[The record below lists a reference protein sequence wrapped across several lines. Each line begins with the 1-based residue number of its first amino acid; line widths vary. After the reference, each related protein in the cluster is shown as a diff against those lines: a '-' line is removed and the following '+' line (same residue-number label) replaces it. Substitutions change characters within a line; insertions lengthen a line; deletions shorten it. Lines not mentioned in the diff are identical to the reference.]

1 MASDQHVK
9 LIDQLRAE
17 PAETEWLE
25 FKRTRCQHKEMGEYL
40 SALANSASLAQQ
52 PRGYLALGID
62 DATHGVVGTSFD
74 PARAKQGNQDLR
86 MWLAARLHPR
96 THFECHTVDHLQ
108 GKVVLLE
115 VWPARREPVSFAG
128 TEYVRVGSHKTEL
141 RKHPERARAIWMQ
154 ESDWS
159 AEVCEGASLEDLE
172 PEAIVQARGKF
183 AEQHP
188 DQAGE
193 VAGWDDRTFLNKAMV
208 LRQGEVTNAAIV
220 LLGRPESATL
230 LSPAVAKVSWMLKD
244 GDNDDLDYAHIGPP
258 FLRASD
264 QLLEHIRNLTIR
276 ELPHGTL
283 FPVVMPQYDTW
294 VVREALHNAIAHQDY
309 QLGGRIVVVESPDQ
323 LLFKNMGYFLASD
336 VEAIIRLD
344 APQPVYRNRL
354 LAEAM
359 MRLGLIDTQGGGIR
373 RMFRTQQERSL
384 PLPGYSLEVPEEVTV
399 VLPGKVLDVQ
409 YTRLLMARTDLSL
422 EQVLLLDK
430 VQKGREIGYNEY
442 RNLKRRG
449 LVLGRYPDVVVTNS
463 VGLPARRRG
472 RGPGPGRDTQYYLE
486 TLLELVRVRQ
496 PVTPAE
502 AEEALL
508 PELPDWLTPE
518 QKHRKVRNLMQQL
531 RRDGEVENR
540 GSRRNPLWYCT
551 GDEQG

>member
-1 MASDQHVK
+1 M
-9 LIDQLRAE
+9 
-17 PAETEWLE
+17 
-25 FKRTRCQHKEMGEYL
+25 
-40 SALANSASLAQQ
+40 
-52 PRGYLALGID
+52 
-62 DATHGVVGTSFD
+62 
-74 PARAKQGNQDLR
+74 
-86 MWLAARLHPR
+86 
-96 THFECHTVDHLQ
+96 
-108 GKVVLLE
+108 
-115 VWPARREPVSFAG
+115 
-128 TEYVRVGSHKTEL
+128 
-141 RKHPERARAIWMQ
+141 
-154 ESDWS
+154 
-159 AEVCEGASLEDLE
+159 
-172 PEAIVQARGKF
+172 
-183 AEQHP
+183 
-188 DQAGE
+188 
-193 VAGWDDRTFLNKAMV
+193 AGWDDRTFLNKAMV

-220 LLGRPESATL
+220 LLGKPESATL
-230 LSPAVAKVSWMLKD
+230 LSPAVARVSWMLRD
-244 GDNDDLDYAHIGPP
+244 GDGHDLDFAHIEPP

-336 VEAIIRLD
+336 VEAIIRQN
-344 APQPVYRNRL
+344 APQSVYRNRL
-354 LAEAM
+354 LAQAM
-359 MRLGLIDTQGGGIR
+359 VRLDLIETQGGGIR

-384 PLPGYSLEVPEEVTV
+384 PLPDYSLEVPEEVTM
-399 VLPGKVLDVQ
+399 VLHGRVLNVQ

-442 RNLKRRG
+442 RSLKRRG

-508 PELPDWLTPE
+508 PELPDWLTPA